1 MNSPCRVGQ
10 NFLKTLM
17 SKEVPDPNAPT
28 KTSLSLILA
37 AKLPGNP
44 LVSDTRWPAHLF
56 PLFVCDLTHHLAKT
70 GADPRAPP
78 GMLLEVIPRPNSN
91 I

>member
-1 MNSPCRVGQ
+1 MNSPYQVGQ

-44 LVSDTRWPAHLF
+44 LVSET
-56 PLFVCDLTHHLAKT
+56 
-70 GADPRAPP
+70 P
-78 GMLLEVIPRPNSN
+78 GGQHT
-91 I
+91 

>member
-17 SKEVPDPNAPT
+17 SKEVPDPNATT

-37 AKLPGNP
+37 AKLPGNL
-44 LVSDTRWPAHLF
+44 LVYDTSGGQHTYFHCLCVISLITWRKLG
-56 PLFVCDLTHHLAKT
+56 LTQEH
-70 GADPRAPP
+70 PR
-78 GMLLEVIPRPNSN
+78 GCF
-91 I
+91 